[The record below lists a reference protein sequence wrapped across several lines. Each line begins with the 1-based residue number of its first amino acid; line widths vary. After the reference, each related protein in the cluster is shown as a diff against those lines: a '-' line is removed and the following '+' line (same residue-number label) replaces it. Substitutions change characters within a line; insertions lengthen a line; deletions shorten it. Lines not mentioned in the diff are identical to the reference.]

1 MPFVLDASIAS
12 CWAFNDEDHPLAA
25 QALDRLRTDEAR
37 VPTLWWFEI
46 RNVLIINE
54 RRARITPSDTT
65 LFPRALT
72 RLPIAIDRAPE
83 EHAVLTLARTHRLTI
98 YDTSYLELAHRE
110 HLPLATLDTALARAA
125 RAEKIPE
132 FA

>member
-12 CWAFNDEDHPLAA
+12 CWAFNDEDHPLAT

-37 VPTLWWFEI
+37 VPTLWWFEV

-65 LFPRALT
+65 LFLRALA
-72 RLPIAIDRAPE
+72 RLPITIDRTPE
-83 EHAVLTLARTHRLTI
+83 ESAVLTLARTHRLTI
-98 YDTSYLELAHRE
+98 YDATYLDLAHRE